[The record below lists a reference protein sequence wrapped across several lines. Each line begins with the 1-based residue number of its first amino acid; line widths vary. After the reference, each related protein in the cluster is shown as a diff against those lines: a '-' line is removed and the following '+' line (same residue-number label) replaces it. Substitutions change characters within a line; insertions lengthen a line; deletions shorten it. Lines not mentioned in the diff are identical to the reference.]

1 MLRDAILI
9 VFALWWLEVADN
21 TVTLNVSAESNVAT
35 SISGSLNASLLSLL
49 TGLHWSALG
58 LGTSD
63 LSVGVA
69 LTVSAGLW

>member
-1 MLRDAILI
+1 MLGNAILI
-9 VFALWWLEVADN
+9 VFALWWLEVTDN
-21 TVTLNVSAESNVAT
+21 SVALDVSAESDVAAT
-35 SISGSLNASLLSLL
+35 VSSWLDASVLSLL

-63 LSVGVA
+63 LSVSVA

>member
-1 MLRDAILI
+1 MLGNAILI
-9 VFALWWLEVADN
+9 VFALWWLEVTDN
-21 TVTLNVSAESNVAT
+21 SVTLDVSAESDVAAT
-35 SISGSLNASLLSLL
+35 VSSSLDASLLSLHA
-49 TGLHWSALG
+49 GLHWSALS

>member
-1 MLRDAILI
+1 MLGNAILI

-21 TVTLNVSAESNVAT
+21 TVTLDVSAESNIAT

-49 TGLHWSALG
+49 TGLHWSALS

>member
-35 SISGSLNASLLSLL
+35 SISGSLNASLLSLHA
-49 TGLHWSALG
+49 GLHWSALS